1 MFPVIF
7 SVFTA
12 RLGIISA
19 EQVEMLQGNSLLL
32 FSDIFGQP
40 NHKCFFL

>member
-1 MFPVIF
+1 MLPVIF

-12 RLGIISA
+12 WLGIISA
-19 EQVEMLQGNSLLL
+19 EQVEVLQGNSLLL

-40 NHKCFFL
+40 HHRCFF